1 MFLAGDIVMRR
12 RRGLS
17 RVDVEAVLALLREV
31 DHERDNE
38 VVRYRVAHIFG
49 QALLLDAVLV

>member
-1 MFLAGDIVMRR
+1 MRR